1 MRTNI
6 AIVVDIRIV
15 ITHVSSLKL
24 SVKKLNYAFYDF
36 NIDLPLTNLS
46 YNLIKIVM
54 LTKTKSK

>member
-24 SVKKLNYAFYDF
+24 SVKKLNYTFYDF
-36 NIDLPLTNLS
+36 NIDFPLTNLS